1 MQLDRPIY
9 VYMCVCTGT
18 PLLTLR
24 FADEECCD
32 AGEGH
37 VGESGRLCDIPHE
50 PLLTLME
57 APRVCKLHNNAV
69 YLLVASQEKKRVAIY
84 RD

>member
-50 PLLTLME
+50 PSADFNGSSTCLQIAQQCSLSAGCQSGEE
-57 APRVCKLHNNAV
+57 ARC
-69 YLLVASQEKKRVAIY
+69 YL
-84 RD
+84 